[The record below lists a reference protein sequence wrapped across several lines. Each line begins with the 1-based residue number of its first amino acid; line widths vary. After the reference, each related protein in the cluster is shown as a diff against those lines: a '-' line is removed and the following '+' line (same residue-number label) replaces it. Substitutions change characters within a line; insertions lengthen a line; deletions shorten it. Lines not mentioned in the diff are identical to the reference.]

1 MLSWENGQFLHEP
14 ALLRHSVW
22 VIDQTLDQH
31 ILFQTIQKGKK
42 SQEGNPAYLLSENGL
57 APNLY
62 FEK

>member
-14 ALLRHSVW
+14 ALRHSVW

-42 SQEGNPAYLLSENGL
+42 IKKVTPPTSFQ
-57 APNLY
+57 
-62 FEK
+62 KMV